1 MIGPYLKSALTPT
14 VGKLGKFSQ
23 EKGITALHLNVTV
36 WASGIAT
43 LVALGLQYFMT
54 GIAFFLLHRLTIEML
69 ETRCQKKEN
78 LFRDYFVI
86 TGSLMAML
94 WTAGDHALP
103 VAFLFWAIMM
113 NLLGILSFKPA
124 FIVIGLAEISTI
136 LILIALAPAYLPAIA
151 ILFGAACLISLC
163 ASYLQTFRKSV

>member
-1 MIGPYLKSALTPT
+1 MIGPYLKAALAPAIAPLD
-14 VGKLGKFSQ
+14 KLAL
-23 EKGITALHLNVTV
+23 EKGATSLHLRIAIWVT
-36 WASGIAT
+36 GGAT
-43 LVALGLQYFMT
+43 LVLLGLQYFVT
-54 GIAFFLLHRLTIEML
+54 GIILFLLHRLAIGVL
-69 ETRCQKKEN
+69 ETRQQEKEN
-78 LFRDYFVI
+78 LFRDYFII

-113 NLLGILSFKPA
+113 NLLGTLSFRPA
-124 FIVIGLAEISTI
+124 LIVIGLAEISAI

-163 ASYLQTFRKSV
+163 ASYLQTFGKSV